1 MEYIGACKYCG
12 QICSMA
18 TQEFESQEEA
28 DDYAT
33 AMCDCERA
41 KLERALKG
49 AILAARGNAAALF
62 GESCGDLGFDP
73 VKEDVIEVINQA
85 IAAVGTFAVKDVSF
99 TLPTGDKGKISRSK
113 DAIRVTRSHGIV
125 RSLDA

>member
-12 QICSMA
+12 QICSMV

-33 AMCDCERA
+33 AMCNCDRAAAERA
-41 KLERALKG
+41 IRES
-49 AILAARGNAAALF
+49 ILAARGNAAALF
-62 GESCGDLGFDP
+62 GEGCGDLGFDP
-73 VKEDVIEVINQA
+73 VSADALAVVNQA
-85 IAAVGTFAVKDVSF
+85 IAAVGTFAVKDVSV
-99 TLPTGDKGKISRSK
+99 TLPTGDKGKVSRSK
-113 DAIRVTRSHGIV
+113 DAIRVTRSRGIV